1 VAANVGASQ
10 PLPANGRIELSF
22 DRNLQPIS
30 ISRQTFSLDT
40 VAMNGCCTPTVA
52 YDPVARI
59 VTITP
64 IAGQELQPGQSYQ
77 VTIARPQNAQD
88 VNGVRTVDGAT
99 LAAGTKLVIPFNVV
113 AATPEPPPTVT
124 IDFCRDIFNPIFDS
138 KCSLSMCH
146 GAGSQGNF
154 PAAGLLLSPASGV
167 ASTAVGRVSQGANTG
182 PLAMA
187 AAPSLLFGEDMPIVD
202 PSGDPAN
209 SWMMYKLLLAVP
221 APPEPV
227 IDASVPDSGF
237 LEGGSDAGTG
247 EAGLDAG
254 TTEAGIADAAPA
266 EAGTLDGGVAD
277 GAVTD
282 GEASDGEATEA
293 GPTAPATVAPVDVSG
308 AHELPVTTMST
319 AERLTL
325 AQYILGREMPFP
337 VNVAHPDPSANL
349 TLDELERVSL
359 WIAQGAQSVPSC
371 SSSQ

>member
-1 VAANVGASQ
+1 MGPSQ

-22 DRNLQPIS
+22 DRNLQPVS

-77 VTIARPQNAQD
+77 VTLAVPQNAQD
-88 VNGVRTVDGAT
+88 ENGVRTIDGAT
-99 LAAGTKLVIPFNVV
+99 LAPGANRVIAFNVV
-113 AATPEPPPTVT
+113 AATPEPPPTVS
-124 IDFCRDIFNPIFDS
+124 IDFCRDIFTPIFDT
-138 KCSLSMCH
+138 KCSVSICH
-146 GAGSQGNF
+146 GPGAQGNY

-167 ASTAVGRVSQGANTG
+167 ASTAVGRVAQGANTG

-202 PSGDPAN
+202 PTGDPAN

-221 APPEPV
+221 APEPV
-227 IDASVPDSGF
+227 VDASVPD
-237 LEGGSDAGTG
+237 EAGSL
-247 EAGLDAG
+247 EAGLDGG
-254 TTEAGIADAAPA
+254 TDEAGPDAGAKEAGVADAAPA
-266 EAGTLDGGVAD
+266 EAGTPDGGITDGGV
-277 GAVTD
+277 VTD
-282 GEASDGEATEA
+282 GGGAEA
-293 GPTAPATVAPVDVSG
+293 GPTMPAMVPPVDVSG
-308 AHELPVTTMST
+308 VHALPVTAMSI
-319 AERLTL
+319 AERATL

-337 VNVAHPDPSANL
+337 VNVAHPDPTANL